1 MSGRVIVVGS
11 VNVDLVVR
19 APRLPVPGETVTGGV
34 FEQHH
39 GGKGANQAV
48 AAARLGRPTLFVG
61 AVGTD
66 AFGGEAL
73 AALGAAGV
81 DTSSVAVIPDAAT
94 GVAAI
99 LVDDQGENLIAVASG
114 ANGLVDTAAV
124 RAAFRRLGSLDGDV
138 VLVSHEIPTATARA
152 ALQMARAEG
161 GRTILNPAPA
171 AGLDR
176 TTYGLADIITPN
188 RYEAAMLAG
197 IDRTKQPSDYG
208 RVARRLLDG
217 GGAGP
222 GVREAVIVTLGGAGA
237 LLVSAD
243 APDAPI
249 VLPPYRVDP
258 VDTTGA
264 GDAFVGALAA
274 ALAEGRDLSGAL
286 RRALV
291 AGALAT
297 TKPGAR
303 EGMPTRVELDAA
315 TGDEPF
321 ERRRSQ
327 EVRLEP
333 TVRTDPA
340 ASAEPTAPADP
351 AAPSEPTN

>member
-1 MSGRVIVVGS
+1 MSGRVVVVGS
-11 VNVDLVVR
+11 VNVDLVLR
-19 APRLPVPGETVTGGV
+19 AARLPVPGETVTGGV

-61 AVGTD
+61 AVGAD
-66 AFGGEAL
+66 AFGREAL
-73 AALGAAGV
+73 AALAAAGV
-81 DTSSVAVIPDAAT
+81 DTSSVAVVPDAAT

-99 LVDDQGENLIAVASG
+99 LVDDEGENLIAVASG
-114 ANGLVDTAAV
+114 ANGLVDVASV
-124 RAAFRRLGSLDGDV
+124 RAAFRRLGSLEGDV

-152 ALQMARAEG
+152 ALEIARAEG

-176 TTYGLADIITPN
+176 STFGLADIITPN
-188 RYEAAMLAG
+188 RNEAALLAG
-197 IDRTKQPSDYG
+197 IDRASPPSDYAP
-208 RVARRLLDG
+208 VARRLLDG
-217 GGAGP
+217 GSDGP
-222 GVREAVIVTLGGAGA
+222 GVREAVVVTLGGAGA
-237 LLVSAD
+237 LLLTAE
-243 APDAPI
+243 APATPT

-274 ALAEGRDLSGAL
+274 ALAEGRDLAGAL

-303 EGMPTRVELDAA
+303 EGMPTREELDMA
-315 TGDEPF
+315 TGDMPF
-321 ERRRSQ
+321 ARRRP
-327 EVRLEP
+327 EVSEG
-333 TVRTDPA
+333 
-340 ASAEPTAPADP
+340 APAT
-351 AAPSEPTN
+351 EG

>member
-19 APRLPVPGETVTGGV
+19 AARLPVPGETVTGGV

-61 AVGTD
+61 AVGAD
-66 AFGGEAL
+66 AFGREAL
-73 AALGAAGV
+73 AALGATGV

-114 ANGLVDTAAV
+114 ANGLVDIAAV
-124 RAAFRRLGSLDGDV
+124 RAAFRRLGSLEGDV
-138 VLVSHEIPTATARA
+138 VLVSHEIPTATAQA
-152 ALQMARAEG
+152 ALKIARAEG

-176 TTYGLADIITPN
+176 STFGLADIITPN
-188 RYEAAMLAG
+188 RNEATMLAG
-197 IDRTKQPSDYG
+197 IDRTNQPSDYAP
-208 RVARRLLDG
+208 VARLLLE
-217 GGAGP
+217 GGADGP
-222 GVREAVIVTLGGAGA
+222 GVREAVIVTMGGVGA
-237 LLVSAD
+237 LLLTAA
-243 APDAPI
+243 APRSPV
-249 VLPPYRVDP
+249 VLPPYKVDP
-258 VDTTGA
+258 IDTTGA

-291 AGALAT
+291 AGALST

-303 EGMPTRVELDAA
+303 EGMPTRAELDAA
-315 TGDEPF
+315 TGDAPF
-321 ERRRSQ
+321 ERRRP
-327 EVRLEP
+327 EDLWRPEP
-333 TVRTDPA
+333 TQGERPD
-340 ASAEPTAPADP
+340 SDR
-351 AAPSEPTN
+351 

>member
-1 MSGRVIVVGS
+1 MSGRVVVVGS

-19 APRLPVPGETVTGGV
+19 AARLPVPGETVTGGV

-61 AVGTD
+61 AVGAD
-66 AFGGEAL
+66 AFGREAL
-73 AALGAAGV
+73 AALAAAGV
-81 DTSSVAVIPDAAT
+81 DTSAVAVIPDAAT

-99 LVDDQGENLIAVASG
+99 LVDDEGENLIAVASG
-114 ANGLVDTAAV
+114 ANGLVDIAAV
-124 RAAFRRLGSLDGDV
+124 RAAFRRLGSLEGDV
-138 VLVSHEIPTATARA
+138 VLVSHEIPTRTARA
-152 ALQMARAEG
+152 ALEIARSEG

-176 TTYGLADIITPN
+176 STFGLADIITPN
-188 RYEAAMLAG
+188 RNEAALLAG
-197 IDRTKQPSDYG
+197 IDRASPPSDYAP
-208 RVARRLLDG
+208 VARRLLDG
-217 GGAGP
+217 GPDGP
-222 GVREAVIVTLGGAGA
+222 GVREAVVVTLGGAGA
-237 LLVSAD
+237 LLLTAD
-243 APDAPI
+243 APAKPVI
-249 VLPPYRVDP
+249 LPPYRVEP
-258 VDTTGA
+258 IDTTGA

-303 EGMPTRVELDAA
+303 EGMPTRAELDVA
-315 TGDEPF
+315 TGDAPV
-321 ERRRSQ
+321 ERRRRDGLQ
-327 EVRLEP
+327 ETLGPE
-333 TVRTDPA
+333 A
-340 ASAEPTAPADP
+340 
-351 AAPSEPTN
+351 